1 MKKYVLN
8 LVLLLTLLSGCSDRI
23 PHYNQELLQLES
35 RVGAVPDSV
44 YSRLDSFRIEELS
57 AADRALFIIIKTE
70 AADKLYKVHTTDSL
84 IAEARDFFEYSKDI
98 PRLAK
103 ACYLAG
109 RIHSDWEEW
118 TLAAEDFLQARKLT
132 RHSSDWVLRGRIASF
147 LGKINW
153 KNRLYSQAQFY
164 YKEALNYYS
173 QCSDTLRMAYS
184 LKEIG
189 ETYMA
194 NYQKDSAVFMYK
206 QALIL
211 AETVREQDVL
221 IGIHNR
227 LGYMYREMSDYD
239 LAFFHLYRVL
249 ELSVC
254 NPYVTYNNLGSL
266 YILVNKLDSA
276 RFYLEKSLA
285 SSSLPTLC
293 MANYYL
299 GELEKKEGNIEEAY
313 VYLKKYELLSDS
325 LDQSKQATKVI
336 TLQQKHEEKQI
347 SEKYISRIRSKNLFI
362 VSLVIVF
369 LFLLGGLVYIMQRRK
384 NYLQNRIN
392 KLIDTIRENEILINN
407 IQEKQSINPENSIEH
422 SILKKQIEQE
432 NQKLLRLFNRSNM
445 ERCRKSKFLKRLY
458 GGKKD
463 IVPVFG
469 QTEWA
474 QYDEAFLSVY
484 PFFTAS
490 LKKSF
495 PHLSEQEVR
504 ICQLSVMGVKTSKV
518 ADVLLL
524 QSDTVSSYKQKIKKA
539 CFPNAFGTLEELLL
553 PFIVG

>member
-1 MKKYVLN
+1 MKKYIFN
-8 LVLLLTLLSGCSDRI
+8 LVLLLMLLSGCSDRM

-44 YSRLDSFRIEELS
+44 YSRLDSFCIEKMS

-84 IAEARDFFEYSKDI
+84 IAEARGFFEHSKDI

-118 TLAAEDFLQARKLT
+118 TLAAEDFLQARELT
-132 RHSSDWVLRGRIASF
+132 RHSSDWVLKGRIASSI
-147 LGKINW
+147 GDINW
-153 KNRLYSQAQFY
+153 KNCLYLEAQPYYREAYLCYEQAR
-164 YKEALNYYS
+164 
-173 QCSDTLRMAYS
+173 DTFRMASAMEY
-184 LKEIG
+184 IG

-194 NYQKDSAVFMYK
+194 NHQTDSAILLYK
-206 QALIL
+206 QALFL
-211 AETVREQDVL
+211 ADISANRYAKINIYQ
-221 IGIHNR
+221 R
-227 LGYMYREMSDYD
+227 LGYMYHEIGDYKQAMDHLHMGIICSDAKPYA
-239 LAFFHLYRVL
+239 LINNIGRLYLQLNR
-249 ELSVC
+249 
-254 NPYVTYNNLGSL
+254 
-266 YILVNKLDSA
+266 LDSA
-276 RFYLEKSLA
+276 RYYLEQALESP
-285 SSSLPTLC
+285 SLPTQCL
-293 MANYYL
+293 ANSYM
-299 GELEKKEGNIEEAY
+299 GELSKKEGKLEEAY
-313 VYLKKYELLSDS
+313 AYRKKYEMLSDS
-325 LDQSKQATKVI
+325 IND
-336 TLQQKHEEKQI
+336 
-347 SEKYISRIRSKNLFI
+347 SEKTEDVIRLQHRQKEKELVEIHESQLRLKDYVIAGLAVSAVVAAGAAYRLRYRKIYYRREITKLTDCMRRNEAAIRLLKEQNECHSENGVSETASKEQ
-362 VSLVIVF
+362 
-369 LFLLGGLVYIMQRRK
+369 M
-384 NYLQNRIN
+384 
-392 KLIDTIRENEILINN
+392 
-407 IQEKQSINPENSIEH
+407 
-422 SILKKQIEQE
+422 EQE
-432 NQKLLRLFNRSNM
+432 NLYLLKKFGKLNM
-445 ERCRKSKFLKRLY
+445 EQCRRNPYLKRLY

-469 QTEWA
+469 QIEWA

-484 PFFTAS
+484 PFFTSS

-539 CFPNAFGTLEELLL
+539 CFPNTSGTLEELLL